1 MRLVAMFLLFIFSY
15 QSYGQDSAYQIKE
28 KWQQAKATFQK
39 RSNILVNLTKKI
51 SSSLVYKN
59 QSNTLNDLAIDF
71 NNYVDVLNLDSTS
84 ISTAS
89 TKNTKL
95 LVSLLLVLSE
105 IDNIQE
111 VKSNPEFAIIQRQ
124 LEGCENRIKR
134 AIQDYNEICT
144 KFNRHDLVFLTD
156 YQKRH
161 STILF

>member
-1 MRLVAMFLLFIFSY
+1 MFLLFIFSY

-51 SSSLVYKN
+51 SSSLVDKN

-71 NNYVDVLNLDSTS
+71 NNYVDVLSLDSTS

-95 LVSLLLVLSE
+95 LLSLLLVLSE

-134 AIQDYNEICT
+134 AIQDYNEICA

>member
-1 MRLVAMFLLFIFSY
+1 MFLLFIFSS

-51 SSSLVYKN
+51 SSSLVDKN

-71 NNYVDVLNLDSTS
+71 NNYVDVLSLDSTS

-95 LVSLLLVLSE
+95 LLSLLLVLSE

-134 AIQDYNEICT
+134 AIQDYNEICA

>member
-1 MRLVAMFLLFIFSY
+1 MFLLFIFSY

-51 SSSLVYKN
+51 SSSLVDKN

-95 LVSLLLVLSE
+95 L
-105 IDNIQE
+105 
-111 VKSNPEFAIIQRQ
+111 
-124 LEGCENRIKR
+124 
-134 AIQDYNEICT
+134 
-144 KFNRHDLVFLTD
+144 
-156 YQKRH
+156 
-161 STILF
+161 